1 MCLRDAVV
9 VTLFQPIK
17 RDGQTDSTFD
27 HFIGYYALSVGIYD
41 ALLNST
47 NTPRTILYKKTK
59 PGSCCFSFK
68 FPDLRIEFSP
78 KTTICRR
85 QLYIMHG
92 LGLYKS

>member
-47 NTPRTILYKKTK
+47 NTPRTILYKRRSLEAVVFHSNFQTCALSFLRR
-59 PGSCCFSFK
+59 PPSAGGSC
-68 FPDLRIEFSP
+68 
-78 KTTICRR
+78 T
-85 QLYIMHG
+85 
-92 LGLYKS
+92 